1 MKEIRI
7 QAVTDLTKCSGCNTC
22 IHVCPT
28 MAYTPRKERPI
39 ERYKFPP
46 CNGHCPVGNDI
57 EGFLTLLEE
66 NKWDDA
72 LNLLMATN
80 PLPSVT
86 GRVCNSPCEAACN
99 RSYFDHSLSIK
110 AIERAL
116 GDYAIENPPKIGTD
130 SPRHKERVAIIGSG
144 PAGLSCAY
152 HLVRKGFKVTVF
164 EQMPRI
170 GGILRYGIPMYRLP
184 KDVLNQELGLLQ
196 KGGIDFKVNHKLGE
210 TLRMKDLEQFDAIFL
225 ALGLH
230 KHRELGIPGEDCPQV
245 MPGLYFLGQIN
256 KGKPPELGQRVLI
269 IGGGNSAIDSA
280 RSVLRLGVKP
290 TLVYRRT
297 ENDMPAMISEIED
310 LKREGIEI
318 LPLTMPVR
326 FIRKDGNLS
335 GMECIKMEPGE
346 RGADGRRKPIPIP
359 RSEFT
364 IPAETIVHCIGE
376 TADFQWAPPGLKVE
390 GEKILADHWGQTSVP
405 KIFAGGDIVTGLGT
419 VAGAIGSGLRSAEAI
434 ASYLLGEAKLAQLS
448 EKPWVTAS
456 EMNFDY
462 FDPVPRLISPRLPI
476 ERAIS
481 CFDEVHLTSPKK
493 ECISESHRCLHC
505 GVNPNFNSEYCRGCT
520 NCSSRCPS
528 YAISLKELESPYV
541 VKVDIEEE
549 MIEEIYRICEKA
561 VIHPESL
568 VCQCTGTR
576 ADEIV
581 AAILKGAKTVV
592 EIRRV
597 TGAHTGCGSAC
608 IGPIFRLMQA
618 AGLEVG
624 GPPLPDLYYPTM
636 LTIWDIPDH
645 VIRDFK
651 ARGFRFEED
660 RDFFNKWNDSIRT
673 YCEKKASAS

>member
-1 MKEIRI
+1 MKEVRI

-28 MAYTPRKERPI
+28 MAYIPQKERPI
-39 ERYKFPP
+39 ERHKSPP
-46 CNGHCPVGNDI
+46 CNAHCPIGNDI
-57 EGFLTLLEE
+57 EGLLTLLQE
-66 NKWDDA
+66 NNWDDA
-72 LNLLMATN
+72 LNLLKATN
-80 PLPSVT
+80 PLPGVT

-99 RSYFDHSLSIK
+99 RSYFDQPLSIK

-116 GDYAIENPPKIGTD
+116 ADYAIQNPQGTGTYSPKY
-130 SPRHKERVAIIGSG
+130 KESVAVIGSG

-164 EQMPRI
+164 EQMAQI

-184 KDVLNQELGLLQ
+184 KDVLDQELGLLQ
-196 KGGIDFKVNHKLGE
+196 KLGIDFKVNHKLGE
-210 TLRMKDLEQFDAIFL
+210 TLRMKDLEQYDAIFL

-230 KHRELGIPGEDCPQV
+230 QYRKLGIPGEDCPQV
-245 MPGLYFLGQIN
+245 MPGLYFLEQMN
-256 KGKPPELGQRVLI
+256 KDKAPELGRRVLI

-290 TLVYRRT
+290 TVIYRRT
-297 ENDMPAMISEIED
+297 ENDMPAIVSEIED
-310 LKREGIEI
+310 LKTEGIEI
-318 LPLTMPVR
+318 LTLTMPVR
-326 FIRKDGNLS
+326 FILKDGKLS

-346 RGADGRRKPIPIP
+346 RGADGRRQPIPIQG
-359 RSEFT
+359 SEFT
-364 IPAETIVHCIGE
+364 ISTETVIHCIGE
-376 TADFQWAPPGLKVE
+376 TGDFQWAPPELRVE
-390 GEKILADHWGQTSVP
+390 GEKIVADHWGQTSMP
-405 KIFAGGDIVTGLGT
+405 KIFAGGDIATGLGT

-434 ASYLLGEAKLAQLS
+434 ASYLFGETKLTQLS
-448 EKPWVTAS
+448 EKPPVTAS

-462 FDPVPRLISPRLPI
+462 FDPVPRLISPQLPI

-493 ECISESHRCLHC
+493 ECMSESHRCLHC
-505 GVNPNFNSEYCRGCT
+505 GANPNFYSEYCRGCT

-541 VKVDIEEE
+541 VKVDVEEE
-549 MIEEIYRICEKA
+549 MIEEICRICEKA

-568 VCQCTGTR
+568 ICQCTGTR

-592 EIRRV
+592 DIRRM

-608 IGPIFRLMQA
+608 ISPIFRLMKA
-618 AGLEVG
+618 AGLEVTS
-624 GPPLPDLYYPTM
+624 PPQPDLYYPSVP
-636 LTIWDIPDH
+636 TIWDIPDH
-645 VIRDFK
+645 MIRDFN
-651 ARGFRFEED
+651 ARGFMFEED
-660 RDFFNKWNDSIRT
+660 KDFFNKWLDSIRT
-673 YCEKKASAS
+673 YCGKKA